1 MQKEKKN
8 FKKRKVNYMKLI
20 LNHLGIS
27 KQFPSVKALDNVDLE
42 INRSVII
49 LIKKVDIKESQIDR

>member
-1 MQKEKKN
+1 
-8 FKKRKVNYMKLI
+8 MKLI
-20 LNHLGIS
+20 LKHLGIS
-27 KQFPSVKALDNVDLE
+27 KQFPSIKVLGNVDLE